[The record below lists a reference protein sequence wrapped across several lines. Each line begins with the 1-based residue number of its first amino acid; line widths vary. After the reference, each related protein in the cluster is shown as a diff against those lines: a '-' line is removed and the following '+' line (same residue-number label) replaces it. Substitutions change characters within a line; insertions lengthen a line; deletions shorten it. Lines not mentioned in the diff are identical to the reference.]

1 VVDLSDPEKKDD
13 SSEDLSEKIDE
24 LQEYNQK
31 YPEPTEEEYQTLPKV
46 LGHPPYVTYL
56 ICLME
61 FAERASYYGVGG
73 RLNNFIQLPLP
84 EGGNGA
90 GAPPKG
96 TQKNAGALGLGLQT
110 ASALTLLLKFLAYL
124 TPLVGGYLSDKRWG
138 RMRTIWYGIW
148 IGLISHIVLIIAGLP
163 SVISSGKAL
172 APTIIGILSLA
183 VGTGMIKPNLL
194 PLLLDQYPHKRD
206 VVATREDGTRVI
218 LVKDASIQRVTLV
231 FYWAINVG
239 AFLSLAT
246 SYSAKRVGFW
256 LAFLIP
262 GIVYLLMIPLLIVL
276 APKLKKEKPTKLS
289 IIEEVFRVLRVAY
302 KGPFIKRIRNDEF
315 WEYPKPS
322 NILARGDISSLDET
336 DKKGHKKISWT
347 DQFVEDVKI
356 TVDAC
361 KIFLFFVIYNIN
373 DGGIGGIQNSQAA
386 SMTTNGVPN
395 DLIDN
400 FNPLTIIVLIPILNY
415 VFYPLLRRTGI
426 DFKPV
431 YRIFFGF
438 MLAALAAACG
448 AIIQWRVYS
457 TSPCGYFATDC
468 EVGTGVSPI
477 SVWVETVLYVLEAS
491 SECFANTAAYEIAYT
506 RAPEHMKGLVMALF
520 LFTSSISAAIS
531 QACVAALVD
540 PDLIWPFVAT
550 CIAGTIS
557 AVLFLWKYRNL
568 DEVMKRE
575 RLDKEDQLRKDYQ
588 AHLADK
594 GLVEY
599 EVNQRADR
607 SSKDQVKSQAISI
620 EEKEK

>member
-1 VVDLSDPEKKDD
+1 
-13 SSEDLSEKIDE
+13 
-24 LQEYNQK
+24 
-31 YPEPTEEEYQTLPKV
+31 
-46 LGHPPYVTYL
+46 
-56 ICLME
+56 ME

-84 EGGNGA
+84 QGGNGA

-124 TPLVGGYLSDKRWG
+124 TPLVGGYLSDKKWG

-148 IGLISHIVLIIAGLP
+148 IGLVSHIVLIIAGLP

-262 GIVYLLMIPLLIVL
+262 GIVYFLMIPLLIIL

-289 IIEEVFRVLRVAY
+289 IIEEVFRVLGVAY

-322 NILARGDISSLDET
+322 SILARGDISSLDET

-415 VFYPLLRRTGI
+415 IFYPLLRRVGI

-520 LFTSSISAAIS
+520 LFTQSISAAIS

-540 PDLIWPFVAT
+540 PNLIWPFVAT

-557 AVLFLWKYRNL
+557 AALFLWKYRNL

-588 AHLADK
+588 AHLAEK
-594 GLVEY
+594 GLPEY
-599 EVNQRADR
+599 EVNQTADR
-607 SSKDQVKSQAISI
+607 SSKDQVKSQTISI